1 MTGFFDLAY
10 SISLSYSRQNSYARK
25 HLFTSTFYAHS
36 LKHVKNIL
44 IRYHLHQIYVIYIIS
59 SSRIPVEYM
68 QDLLPISFALNH
80 LVVIQKQPFRGIL
93 ILKSAISIKLQSSFI
108 EITLQHGC
116 STVNLLHVFITPL
129 HKNISRGLRLMIIV
143 FK

>member
-1 MTGFFDLAY
+1 M
-10 SISLSYSRQNSYARK
+10 
-25 HLFTSTFYAHS
+25 
-36 LKHVKNIL
+36 
-44 IRYHLHQIYVIYIIS
+44 
-59 SSRIPVEYM
+59 EYK
-68 QDLLPISFALNH
+68 QDLLPIRFALNH
-80 LVVIQKQPFRGIL
+80 LVVIQKQPSRGIL
-93 ILKSAISIKLQSSFI
+93 TLKSAISIKLQSSFI